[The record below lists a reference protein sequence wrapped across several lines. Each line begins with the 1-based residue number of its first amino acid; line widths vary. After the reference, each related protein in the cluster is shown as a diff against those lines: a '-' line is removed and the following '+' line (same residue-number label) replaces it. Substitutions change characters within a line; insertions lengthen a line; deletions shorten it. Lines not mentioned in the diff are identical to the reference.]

1 MKMQLILMAINLL
14 MKMLSPEL
22 IKKGVDYLRE
32 RIEGFVEGTDN
43 TVDDFVYGAL
53 KGNIDELK
61 KVADFIL
68 DFGEDFVL
76 GTASKID
83 DALAMPVFN
92 MIRVAL
98 DIPDND
104 V

>member
-1 MKMQLILMAINLL
+1 MKMQLIFMGISLL
-14 MKMLSPEL
+14 MKLLTPEMV
-22 IKKGVDYLRE
+22 KKGIDYLKE
-32 RIEGFVEGTDN
+32 KIEDYIAGTD
-43 TVDDFVYGAL
+43 TTIDDFIYAAL
-53 KGNIDELK
+53 KGNTDELK

-83 DALAMPVFN
+83 DAIALPVFN

-104 V
+104 